1 MIFKKRHNN
10 DLYNILLILARNKFF
25 YLKIKL
31 KDTFE
36 TRIHLM
42 FLHFA
47 IILKIFKKRNEKFDQ
62 KQYDNLFHSIENN
75 LRELGFGDVSV
86 NDKMKTLNKILYDIL
101 LKIEKTESSSNFQ
114 MEPKL
119 IIKYFKEINDI
130 KSEEFKDFNNY
141 FVNFFDYCF
150 ELSSESMLKELKNF
164 IY

>member
-1 MIFKKRHNN
+1 
-10 DLYNILLILARNKFF
+10 
-25 YLKIKL
+25 
-31 KDTFE
+31 
-36 TRIHLM
+36 M

-101 LKIEKTESSSNFQ
+101 LKIEKIESSSNFQ

-150 ELSSESMLKELKNF
+150 ELSSKSMLKELKNF
-164 IY
+164 SY

>member
-1 MIFKKRHNN
+1 
-10 DLYNILLILARNKFF
+10 
-25 YLKIKL
+25 
-31 KDTFE
+31 
-36 TRIHLM
+36 M

-101 LKIEKTESSSNFQ
+101 LKIEKIESSSNFQ

-164 IY
+164 SY